1 MLPATHPVRL
11 LADTSTE
18 PVLPGTAVLRLETT
32 AKRTGTFDGV

>member
-11 LADTSTE
+11 LADTNTE
-18 PVLPGTAVLRLETT
+18 PALPGTAVLRLETT